1 MLITLRNIAGKQSDL
16 ILVFCVIGILMVLFM
31 PIPPGLLDFLL
42 ISNLSLALLVLLLT
56 FYVDKPLQFSTFPSL
71 LLIATLFRLSLNI
84 AATRLILSDADAGK
98 VIETI
103 GAHVV
108 GGNYVIGM
116 IVFLVLIVVQYVV
129 VTNGAQRVAEV
140 AARFTLD
147 GMPGKQM
154 SIDADLN
161 MGLIDEQGAQER
173 RKLIEKETNFYG
185 AMDGASKFV
194 KGDAIAGIIIILID
208 IIGGLTIGIAQRGME
223 WGEAL
228 QTFTLLTIGDG
239 IVTQI
244 PALVISTGTGII
256 VTRAASDAFLSR
268 EISRQITA
276 FPKIL
281 GLICMAL
288 LVVMF
293 VPGIP
298 VFPVLVL
305 LALFGFMLLF
315 TRRAKLRAEA
325 ESEVNAKA
333 PADEE
338 NVYDLLAV
346 EALEIR
352 VGMNLVS
359 LFKGER
365 KNTDNGGEN
374 QLSELG
380 NSGAESELMMDRV
393 SAFRRQ
399 YALQMG
405 FVMPR
410 LRAKDDRKIPPHR
423 YEVWIYGA
431 KVGEGEILPDRI
443 MAINP
448 GTVTAQLEGPETKDP
463 TFNMPAVWILD
474 DQRQEAREA
483 GYTVIEPLN
492 VLMTHLS
499 EIVRQH
505 SANLLTRAETE
516 KLIERVRTHN
526 SGLVEELVPA
536 VLSMGD
542 IQKVLQRLLREKVS
556 IRNLEMIL
564 EVLVDEGKRSK
575 DIELLTEMVRQKL
588 GATICQP
595 LANGNKLKVL
605 VFDPKVEQKLSTGL
619 RKDADKGFLMVEP
632 SFAEQMLT
640 RLAAQ
645 SEKMMN
651 ASLSPVLLC
660 SPELRRHIQRI
671 TERTI
676 PHLSVLSMAEVP
688 TTVTVQSHGMVTM

>member
-1 MLITLRNIAGKQSDL
+1 MMASIRKILGNQADL
-16 ILVFCVIGILMVLFM
+16 VLVFGVVGILMVLFM
-31 PIPPGLLDFLL
+31 PIPSQLLDFLL
-42 ISNLSLALLVLLLT
+42 ITNVSFALLVLLLT

-71 LLIATLFRLSLNI
+71 LLLATLFRLSLNI
-84 AATRLILSDADAGK
+84 AATRLVLADADAGR

-103 GAHVV
+103 GTHVV

-161 MGLIDEQGAQER
+161 MGLINEQQAQER
-173 RKLIEKETNFYG
+173 RRLIEKETNFYG

-194 KGDAIAGIIIILID
+194 KGDAIAGIIIVLID
-208 IIGGLTIGIAQRGME
+208 IVGGLTIGIAQRGME

-228 QTFTLLTIGDG
+228 RTFTLLTIGDG

-268 EISRQITA
+268 EITRQLTA

-281 GLICMAL
+281 ALICVAL
-288 LVVMF
+288 FAALIM
-293 VPGIP
+293 PGIP
-298 VFPVLVL
+298 ALSVMVLLVL
-305 LALFGFMLLF
+305 FGALWFFAL
-315 TRRAKLRAEA
+315 RAKRKDESNASAEVLKQA
-325 ESEVNAKA
+325 G
-333 PADEE
+333 DE
-338 NVYDLLAV
+338 NVYDILAV
-346 EALEIR
+346 EALEVR

-359 LFKGER
+359 LF
-365 KNTDNGGEN
+365 GGEDS
-374 QLSELG
+374 LI
-380 NSGAESELMMDRV
+380 MDRV
-393 SAFRRQ
+393 GAFRKQ
-399 YALQMG
+399 YALEMG

-410 LRAKDDRKIPPHR
+410 LRAKDDKKLAPHR

-443 MAINP
+443 LAINP
-448 GTVTAQLEGPETKDP
+448 GSAAEKLEGVDTRDP
-463 TFNMPAVWILD
+463 TFNMPATWILD
-474 DQRQEAREA
+474 SQRGEAKKT

-499 EIVRQH
+499 EIIRQH
-505 SANLLTRAETE
+505 SSNLLTRAETE
-516 KLIERVRTHN
+516 QLVKRVKARN
-526 SGLVEELVPA
+526 AGLVEELIPA
-536 VLSMGD
+536 VMSMGQV
-542 IQKVLQRLLREKVS
+542 QKVLQRLLREKVS
-556 IRNLEMIL
+556 IRNLELIL
-564 EVLVDEGKRSK
+564 EVLVDEGAQSR
-575 DIELLTEMVRQKL
+575 DPELLTEMVRKKL
-588 GATICQP
+588 GAAICQP
-595 LANGNKLKVL
+595 LAKGNNLKVL
-605 VFDPKVEQKLSTGL
+605 VFDPKVEQKLSMSL
-619 RKDADKGFLMVEP
+619 RKDADKSMLVVEP
-632 SFAEQMLT
+632 SFAEQVLT

-645 SEKMMN
+645 SEKMMG

-660 SPELRRHIQRI
+660 SPELRRHIRRI

-676 PHLSVLSMAEVP
+676 PHLSVVAMSEVP
-688 TTVTVQSHGMVTM
+688 TSVNVQSQGMITV

>member
-1 MLITLRNIAGKQSDL
+1 MIASIRNILGQQSDL
-16 ILVFCVIGILMVLFM
+16 ILVFCVTGILMVLFM
-31 PIPPGLLDFLL
+31 PIPAGLLDFLL
-42 ISNLSLALLVLLLT
+42 IANLSLALLILLLT
-56 FYVDKPLQFSTFPSL
+56 LYVQKPLQFSTFPSL

-103 GAHVV
+103 GSHVV

-116 IVFLVLIVVQYVV
+116 IVFLVLVVVQYVV

-161 MGLIDEQGAQER
+161 MGLINEQQAQER
-173 RKLIEKETNFYG
+173 RQQIEKETSFYG

-208 IIGGLTIGIAQRGME
+208 IIGGLIIGVAQRGMA

-281 GLICMAL
+281 GLICGAL
-288 LVVMF
+288 AFVLF

-298 VFPVLVL
+298 AFPVLVL
-305 LALFGFMLLF
+305 LAIFAVMLFASL
-315 TRRAKLRAEA
+315 RAKSAEETEA
-325 ESEVNAKA
+325 ESKEQVTTG
-333 PADEE
+333 DED
-338 NVYDLLAV
+338 VYDMLAI
-346 EALEIR
+346 EALEVR
-352 VGMNLVS
+352 VGTNLIN
-359 LFKGER
+359 LF
-365 KNTDNGGEN
+365 GGED
-374 QLSELG
+374 S
-380 NSGAESELMMDRV
+380 LMMDRV
-393 SAFRRQ
+393 AAFRKQ
-399 YALQMG
+399 YALDMG

-410 LRAKDDRKIPPHR
+410 LRAKDDKKLPPHR

-431 KVGEGEILPDRI
+431 KVGEGEILPDNI

-448 GTVTAQLEGPETKDP
+448 GSATEKLEGPATKDP

-474 DQRQEAREA
+474 HQRDQAKAA
-483 GYTVIEPLN
+483 GYTVIEPLS

-499 EIVRQH
+499 EMIRQH
-505 SANLLTRAETE
+505 SPNLLTRGETE
-516 KLIERVRTHN
+516 RLIEKIKATN
-526 SGLVEELVPA
+526 SSLVEELLPS

-542 IQKVLQRLLREKVS
+542 VQKVLQRLLREKVS
-556 IRNLEMIL
+556 IRNLELIM
-564 EVLVDEGKRSK
+564 EVLVDEGKQTK
-575 DIELLTEMVRQKL
+575 DPEALTELVRQKL
-588 GATICQP
+588 GASICQN
-595 LANGNKLKVL
+595 LAKDNDLKVL
-605 VFDPKVEQKLSTGL
+605 VLDPKVEQRLSSGL
-619 RKDADKGFLMVEP
+619 RRDEGKALMVVEP
-632 SFAEQMLT
+632 SFAEQVLT

-645 SEKMMN
+645 AEKMMA

-660 SPELRRHIQRI
+660 SPELRRHIRRI
-671 TERTI
+671 TERSI
-676 PHLSVLSMAEVP
+676 PHLSVVSMTEVP
-688 TTVTVQSHGMVTM
+688 STVNVQSHGMVTV